1 MSTDN
6 ILDYVSAGVTDGVTV
21 GHPCCSIRD
30 CTVPLASQQHQYCP
44 THVNHQLLCCVENCI
59 RSVQTGH
66 RTCDEP
72 SHRAFEISKKTSNS
86 AMSMLRGR
94 LVRAG
99 LQAEVTVAG
108 NIANSITSAHS
119 LHPTIPNATGNNLQ
133 PNEDVLPIK
142 GRLSRRWTH
151 NEQLFV
157 RCCDVITSR
166 ATFFGSEGVSGV
178 KVLILSMLQVHR
190 VLMLFFSRISLK

>member
-1 MSTDN
+1 
-6 ILDYVSAGVTDGVTV
+6 
-21 GHPCCSIRD
+21 
-30 CTVPLASQQHQYCP
+30 
-44 THVNHQLLCCVENCI
+44 
-59 RSVQTGH
+59 
-66 RTCDEP
+66 
-72 SHRAFEISKKTSNS
+72 
-86 AMSMLRGR
+86 MSMLRGR

-151 NEQLFV
+151 NKQLFV